1 MGVGSCG
8 GSADDAGCGCRKSG
22 EKSHTKRSHNG
33 LQNVAMLKLP
43 KAKLEP
49 VLLQEKWN
57 RAQTILRQNL
67 ANSVATAE
75 IKFRRPEGRRKLAV
89 RPRVTQHRKASTFP
103 PQGL

>member
-1 MGVGSCG
+1 VCG

-49 VLLQEKWN
+49 VLLQEKMESCSD
-57 RAQTILRQNL
+57 
-67 ANSVATAE
+67 NSSE
-75 IKFRRPEGRRKLAV
+75 ESGKLCGSRRN
-89 RPRVTQHRKASTFP
+89 QISST
-103 PQGL
+103 